1 MEGMRIHYP
10 GQYAFMPGP
19 EDDPFRPDDD
29 RDPPSWT
36 DGDSG
41 IPVRSDL
48 TDDEREKGSVKQAQR
63 ERPARKPL

>member
-1 MEGMRIHYP
+1 
-10 GQYAFMPGP
+10 MPGP

-48 TDDEREKGSVKQAQR
+48 TDEEREKGSVKEAQR
-63 ERPARKPL
+63 ERPSRKPL